1 MKKLTNAILFT
12 AMVSGFSVAPA
23 MVSAEEAKSERQAA
37 NAVQFRQ
44 SLLQLVRSNL
54 GPLGAMAK
62 GQIPYDTEVMSTN
75 AMRLEQLSLMLPDYF
90 KTDTTGFSVETE
102 ALPKIWNSMDDFL
115 GKNNDLTVAAKAL
128 KLAAQ
133 SGDDGQYRAAIGAV
147 GATCKGCHDSYKKD

>member
-75 AMRLEQLSLMLPDYF
+75 AMRLTIRIDNTVQCILTTRKLFFNFLLREYILLNIQLTKPVIDAYHMY
-90 KTDTTGFSVETE
+90 
-102 ALPKIWNSMDDFL
+102 
-115 GKNNDLTVAAKAL
+115 
-128 KLAAQ
+128 
-133 SGDDGQYRAAIGAV
+133 GQ
-147 GATCKGCHDSYKKD
+147 